1 MRRGGALRHPDRSA
15 PRLGSRFAVGT
26 GHLCQIKFWLKQKRT
41 HAVQQNVSIDH
52 LVYLGN
58 HTTDATG
65 RPNSLYRVV
74 PQFELTAR
82 SQIDQWGYTRRARES
97 LPDGQLAC
105 LCSCTLV
112 AAYQWAA

>member
-1 MRRGGALRHPDRSA
+1 MSALCR
-15 PRLGSRFAVGT
+15 
-26 GHLCQIKFWLKQKRT
+26 KRT

-52 LVYLGN
+52 LVYLRN

-112 AAYQWAA
+112 AAYQWAARVGTFGVSNSVLAARNW